1 MSVTSTQSGLQSIRQ
16 IWALAGEHR
25 AALTYSIG
33 YRFAQSLALGMAY
46 AAMLWMIV
54 GLVNGRAM
62 TFGWAAQ
69 ITGLMAMSFV
79 LQLLLSFLS
88 VRLAWTASYDVVA
101 NLRLKLLD
109 HARALPLGFHL
120 SRHKG
125 DTISLITSD
134 MQMIEGFLTE
144 ALPRIA

>member
-88 VRLAWTASYDVVA
+88 VRLAWTASYDGVAGSGLVVFVA
-101 NLRLKLLD
+101 GLVLFFFPFFCGGGG
-109 HARALPLGFHL
+109 ARASFGVSP
-120 SRHKG
+120 
-125 DTISLITSD
+125 
-134 MQMIEGFLTE
+134 
-144 ALPRIA
+144 IAA